1 MKTKIENLDNGEK
14 KITVTLENSEFEKYH
29 DKGFRKVQEFAEI
42 DGFRKGNAP
51 ENLVVEK
58 YGEMVVLE
66 EMAHLVINDT
76 YYPALIK
83 ENEDKKEE
91 DKILPISNPKI
102 SITKIGKGSDFEYEA
117 TFAVLPKVETAD
129 YKKISKEESKKV
141 LETELEELKKKDEN
155 AKLEDLKITTD
166 KEVDEI
172 LENLRKARNVGS
184 HIHEDGTV
192 HNEGHEE
199 GENLEK
205 ELEEE
210 TLPEFDD
217 AFAQSFG
224 DNFKTMEDLKNK
236 IKENLALEKNAKLLD
251 KQRNYILERLVNESK
266 INLPE
271 ILVEDELEKMKA
283 TMKTDI
289 ERYGSTW
296 DEYITHLNKT
306 EEDLKKDWRETAEKR
321 SKSQLILNDIAKK
334 EKIEVSKDEIYAEAL
349 KILNQ
354 MPEANED
361 HVNSYVAQILLNEK
375 VMKLLD
381 SEMN

>member
-14 KITVTLENSEFEKYH
+14 KITVTIENSEFEKYH
-29 DKGFRKVQEFAEI
+29 DKGFKKVQEFAEI

-76 YYPALIK
+76 YYTAIIK
-83 ENEDKKEE
+83 ENEDKKEDE
-91 DKILPISNPKI
+91 KILPISNPKI

-117 TFAVLPKVETAD
+117 VFAVLPKVETAD

-141 LETELEELKKKDEN
+141 LETELEELKKKNEN
-155 AKLEDLKITTD
+155 AKLEDLKISTD
-166 KEVDEI
+166 EEVIEV

-184 HIHEDGTV
+184 HVHEDGTV

-199 GENLEK
+199 SENLEK

-217 AFAQSFG
+217 AFAKSFG
-224 DNFKTMEDLKNK
+224 ENFKTMEDLKNK
-236 IKENLALEKNAKLLD
+236 IKENLTLEKNTKLLD

-271 ILVEDELEKMKA
+271 VLVEDELEKMKA

-296 DEYITHLNKT
+296 DEYLTHLNKT